1 MNFKTT
7 IFQCCPTLVTRLT
20 RLKVAPDMA
29 DPITFRET
37 IALNDTQHAK
47 RSSKLAFN
55 GSQLAKLKK
64 VNSSHVTAIKNY
76 RIEAAGPIIIL
87 SNLRFL

>member
-1 MNFKTT
+1 MLSNE
-7 IFQCCPTLVTRLT
+7 FQDYHLSVLQNLRLT
-20 RLKVAPDMA
+20 DTCNQVNQVKVAPDMA

-47 RSSKLAFN
+47 RLSKLAFN

-64 VNSSHVTAIKNY
+64 VNSSHVTAIK
-76 RIEAAGPIIIL
+76 IIG
-87 SNLRFL
+87 